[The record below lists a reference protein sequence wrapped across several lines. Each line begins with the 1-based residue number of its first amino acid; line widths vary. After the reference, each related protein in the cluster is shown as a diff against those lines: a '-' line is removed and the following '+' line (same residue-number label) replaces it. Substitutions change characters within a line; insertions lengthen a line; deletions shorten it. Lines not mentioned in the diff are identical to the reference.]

1 MGLLDPVTQHNALQ
15 LRWIVPMP
23 EDLDTFPEHILCLI
37 HHMMTTS
44 KFSADHRLLLLDPNT
59 RKQNVLSIAAL
70 VSIIYLLMS

>member
-15 LRWIVPMP
+15 LRWIVPML

-59 RKQNVLSIAAL
+59 RKQNVLSTASP
-70 VSIIYLLMS
+70 VSIIHLLMS